1 MNKYKLA
8 CADTEEDVEDC
19 FSQMSASPVIQ
30 TGDFSY
36 LYYFDND
43 VVDLPQYRNLISFL
57 RTAGEED
64 SLEIIASSNGGNLFT
79 ATTLATEMENTLAR
93 VKVSARGQCASA
105 TTLIILA
112 ADEVDIDPLASI
124 MFHSASGGGGGAKFH
139 ESAQWHDHWKELFPK
154 MVDYYY
160 KDILSA
166 EEIAQL
172 LEGKDFWMTGSQ
184 LLTRI
189 CDRGAKREEE
199 FLAEQEY
206 ELTKE
211 EFTSLFEKAKADK
224 RKKIDRE
231 RKTTK

>member
-1 MNKYKLA
+1 
-8 CADTEEDVEDC
+8 
-19 FSQMSASPVIQ
+19 
-30 TGDFSY
+30 
-36 LYYFDND
+36 
-43 VVDLPQYRNLISFL
+43 
-57 RTAGEED
+57 
-64 SLEIIASSNGGNLFT
+64 
-79 ATTLATEMENTLAR
+79 MENTLAHI
-93 VKVSARGQCASA
+93 KVSARGVCASA

-112 ADEVDIDPLASI
+112 AVEVDIDPLASV
-124 MFHSASGGGGGAKFH
+124 MFHSASGGGFSGSKFH
-139 ESAQWHDHWKELFPK
+139 ESSQWHDHWKELFPK

-160 KDILSA
+160 KDILST

-189 CDRGAKREEE
+189 RERGAKREEE

-206 ELTKE
+206 ELTPE